1 MTRMR
6 LAAITLLVV
15 PTLAFAANGRAASS
29 PGASGPGAS
38 GPGASGRADS
48 GPQARTPTDPASVGS
63 AQQAGAGPVDIK
75 DLLGTVRLAGAAW
88 SPDGKQIVYTGN
100 ASGRFNVWLMHAD
113 GSGAHQLV
121 QSDDAQFGPIWV
133 KDGSGI
139 IFEQDQGGNEMYD
152 LYFVAASG
160 GAPENLTNSAQT
172 NETNPHFSPD
182 GKLIAF
188 QTKEKKEPSTNLAIM
203 EWSTRKVRQ
212 LTHEQNPKLGWRM
225 VAWSPDQRFLYA
237 DRGDLHEDSSVYQVN
252 VETGESVELTPHQGR
267 VLISASDISP
277 DGKTLLIGS
286 NEKGGFD
293 NVALLDIA
301 SRKKTWI
308 TDTQWEASPGSFSP
322 GGDRLTY
329 SLNADGRTSIQFVDA
344 KTLKPVSTNIPEGLN
359 FEVGDPS
366 PFSSTGNFLFSHQ
379 DSTHAPNLYVLAG
392 NGAAP
397 EQITHVESAS
407 LRTAVLPQSQ
417 IVHYRSF
424 DGKIISAFLSMP
436 FNLKRDGTNPLIVLP
451 HGGPTGQTV
460 DSFSPRIIALV
471 SRGYIVVAPNVR
483 GSTGYG
489 ADFERANYQDL
500 GGGDLQD
507 EVYAV
512 KFMKETGY
520 VDTKKIGITGGSYG
534 GFMTLMA
541 IGKAPDVWAA
551 AVEEYGI
558 IDWYTM
564 LKHSDPY
571 LQEYE
576 KSLLGDP
583 EKDRDKYEAAS
594 PIKYLHNERAPLL
607 VLQGENDIR
616 VPREEAAQVVEILKK
631 DGRTVDVVYYPQEG
645 HGFIKREDQIDEI
658 TRMIDWFDK
667 YLKAPAA

>member
-1 MTRMR
+1 
-6 LAAITLLVV
+6 
-15 PTLAFAANGRAASS
+15 
-29 PGASGPGAS
+29 
-38 GPGASGRADS
+38 
-48 GPQARTPTDPASVGS
+48 
-63 AQQAGAGPVDIK
+63 
-75 DLLGTVRLAGAAW
+75 
-88 SPDGKQIVYTGN
+88 
-100 ASGRFNVWLMHAD
+100 
-113 GSGAHQLV
+113 
-121 QSDDAQFGPIWV
+121 
-133 KDGSGI
+133 
-139 IFEQDQGGNEMYD
+139 
-152 LYFVAASG
+152 
-160 GAPENLTNSAQT
+160 
-172 NETNPHFSPD
+172 
-182 GKLIAF
+182 
-188 QTKEKKEPSTNLAIM
+188 
-203 EWSTRKVRQ
+203 
-212 LTHEQNPKLGWRM
+212 M

-322 GGDRLTY
+322 SGDRLTY

-392 NGAAP
+392 SGAAP

>member
-6 LAAITLLVV
+6 LAIVTLLVV
-15 PTLAFAANGRAASS
+15 PTLAFAASVAT
-29 PGASGPGAS
+29 ASGPGAS
-38 GPGASGRADS
+38 GSADS

-63 AQQAGAGPVDIK
+63 AQQAGAGPIDIK

-113 GSGAHQLV
+113 GSGAHQLA

-160 GAPENLTNSAQT
+160 GAPENLTNTAQT

-188 QTKEKKEPSTNLAIM
+188 LTKEKKEPSTNLAIM
-203 EWSTRKVRQ
+203 DWSTRKVRQ
-212 LTHEQNPKLGWRM
+212 LTHEQNPKLSWRM

-237 DRGDLHEDSSVYQVN
+237 DRGDLHEDSSIYQVN

-267 VLISASDISP
+267 VLILASDISP

-308 TDTQWEASPGSFSP
+308 TDTQWEASPGGFSP
-322 GGDRLTY
+322 SGDRLTY

-471 SRGYIVVAPNVR
+471 SRGISSLRPTYADRPATEPTSSGPIIRTWAMEICR
-483 GSTGYG
+483 MRST
-489 ADFERANYQDL
+489 RSN
-500 GGGDLQD
+500 
-507 EVYAV
+507 
-512 KFMKETGY
+512 
-520 VDTKKIGITGGSYG
+520 S
-534 GFMTLMA
+534 
-541 IGKAPDVWAA
+541 
-551 AVEEYGI
+551 
-558 IDWYTM
+558 
-564 LKHSDPY
+564 
-571 LQEYE
+571 
-576 KSLLGDP
+576 
-583 EKDRDKYEAAS
+583 
-594 PIKYLHNERAPLL
+594 
-607 VLQGENDIR
+607 
-616 VPREEAAQVVEILKK
+616 
-631 DGRTVDVVYYPQEG
+631 
-645 HGFIKREDQIDEI
+645 
-658 TRMIDWFDK
+658 
-667 YLKAPAA
+667 